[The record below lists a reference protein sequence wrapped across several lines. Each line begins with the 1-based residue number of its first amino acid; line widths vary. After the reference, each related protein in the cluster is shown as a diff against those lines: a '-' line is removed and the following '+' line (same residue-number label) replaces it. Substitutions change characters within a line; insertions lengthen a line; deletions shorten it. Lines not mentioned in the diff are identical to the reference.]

1 MNDPFN
7 FTNLKSAPGARRKRP
22 WFRMAGLAGTILG
35 AVAGFHY
42 AACFL
47 AMSGLALPDGQP
59 VQQSFGQEFL
69 SFLRIIGFGAGL
81 GAALCLAVAAFGIA
95 IGKVISADRN
105 HKSTGLWLAKLAVI
119 CVLLLAFAAMIST
132 VMSRSFR

>member
-81 GAALCLAVAAFGIA
+81 GAALCLAVTAFGIA
-95 IGKVISADRN
+95 IGKVIRADRGD
-105 HKSTGLWLAKLAVI
+105 KSIGLRLTRLGVTIA
-119 CVLLLAFAAMIST
+119 LLVAFAAMIST
-132 VMSRSFR
+132 VMRWTFR

>member
-22 WFRMAGLAGTILG
+22 WLRMAGLAGTILG

-69 SFLRIIGFGAGL
+69 SFLRIIGLGAGL
-81 GAALCLAVAAFGIA
+81 GAALFLAVTAFGIA
-95 IGKVISADRN
+95 IGKVIRADRGD
-105 HKSTGLWLAKLAVI
+105 KSIGLRLTRLGVTIA
-119 CVLLLAFAAMIST
+119 LLVAFAAMIST
-132 VMSRSFR
+132 VMRWTFR